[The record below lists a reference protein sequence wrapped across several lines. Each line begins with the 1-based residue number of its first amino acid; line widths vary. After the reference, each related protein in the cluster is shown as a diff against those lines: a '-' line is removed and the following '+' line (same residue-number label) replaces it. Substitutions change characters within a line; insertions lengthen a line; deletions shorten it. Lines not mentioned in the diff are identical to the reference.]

1 MKRKKGTIYLFIVLL
16 FFWYVLN
23 ASIDLST
30 TVTGVLVSLMIVF
43 YNLDLTFH
51 NDELSTFR
59 LNRIKAFIV
68 LAFLLVIG
76 IVKSNIEV
84 AKIVLSPKMTIRPG
98 FVTIRQPLKK
108 DINRALY
115 ANSITLTPGTLAVDM
130 DEESILVHGLVE
142 EHVKSLENSPIE
154 RAFVAYEEGK

>member
-43 YNLDLTFH
+43 YNIDLTFQ
-51 NDELSTFR
+51 NDELSICR
-59 LNRIKAFIV
+59 LNRIKAFVV

-84 AKIVLSPKMTIRPG
+84 AKIVLSPKMPIRPG

-142 EHVKSLENSPIE
+142 EHVKSLENSAIE